1 MPVRFILTE
10 GTAADSAQA
19 IDLIDGIDMSYLFGD
34 KAYDFNAS
42 VDYAI
47 RNRIHLVIPSK
58 RNRVHPRKR
67 DYDEYLH
74 EFRHLIENAF
84 LHLKSWRGIATRY
97 AKNIASFTAAVQIR
111 IPSLWAKLL

>member
-1 MPVRFILTE
+1 MPIRFILTE
-10 GTAADSAQA
+10 GTAADSSQA

-34 KAYDFNAS
+34 KAYDFNAL

-47 RNRIHLVIPSK
+47 RNQIYLVIPSK
-58 RNRVHPRKR
+58 KNRVHPR
-67 DYDEYLH
+67 DYDKYLY

-84 LHLKSWRGIATRY
+84 LYLKSWRGIATRY

-111 IPSLWAKLL
+111 ILSLWAKLL